1 MNMETIIDCRGLTCP
16 QPVIL
21 TKNALNDQDKV
32 TVIVDNDP
40 AMQNVRRLATK
51 MGCQLQMEKKEDGT
65 YHIRISR
72 SAAAGKSAETAPAAA
87 DAPLVIAVS
96 SDRMGR
102 GSDEL
107 GDVLIRS
114 YIHTIL
120 ELDPLPDTMIFY
132 NTGVKLAVRD
142 SAVLDDLKELE
153 AAGVSII
160 VCGTCLNYFGLTDS
174 IAAGVVSNM
183 YEIASTMASAGRLVT
198 P

>member
-1 MNMETIIDCRGLTCP
+1 METIIDCRGLTCP

-87 DAPLVIAVS
+87 DAPLIIAVS

>member
-1 MNMETIIDCRGLTCP
+1 METIIDCRGLTCP

>member
-1 MNMETIIDCRGLTCP
+1 METIIDCRGLTCP

-51 MGCQLQMEKKEDGT
+51 MGCQLQMEKKEDGM

-132 NTGVKLAVRD
+132 NTGVKLTVRD

>member
-1 MNMETIIDCRGLTCP
+1 
-16 QPVIL
+16 
-21 TKNALNDQDKV
+21 
-32 TVIVDNDP
+32 
-40 AMQNVRRLATK
+40 
-51 MGCQLQMEKKEDGT
+51 
-65 YHIRISR
+65 
-72 SAAAGKSAETAPAAA
+72 
-87 DAPLVIAVS
+87 
-96 SDRMGR
+96 
-102 GSDEL
+102 
-107 GDVLIRS
+107 
-114 YIHTIL
+114 
-120 ELDPLPDTMIFY
+120 MIFY